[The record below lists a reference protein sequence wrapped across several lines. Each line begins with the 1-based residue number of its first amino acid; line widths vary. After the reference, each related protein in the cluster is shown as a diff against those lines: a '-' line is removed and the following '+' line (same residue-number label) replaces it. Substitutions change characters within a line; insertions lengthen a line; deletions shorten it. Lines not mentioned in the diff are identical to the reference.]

1 MLLIRYVSKLSEKR
15 KPTAGTAANPLRN
28 KNF

>member
-1 MLLIRYVSKLSEKR
+1 MLLIRYVSKLREKR
-15 KPTAGTAANPLRN
+15 KPTAGLATNPLRN